1 MRKVICLALMMILMF
16 SVLVFADSTST
27 KWFHAHEYINKDSYE
42 DRYNEY
48 ERVRRD
54 QLGLGL
60 DVVVYK
66 FDGELNSYG
75 LDSVEVQNK
84 FDLVHKEYQG
94 YIVGKIDAT
103 RALDK
108 VRGFLGF

>member
-1 MRKVICLALMMILMF
+1 MMVLMLSGLAI
-16 SVLVFADSTST
+16 ADSTSS
-27 KWFHAHEYINKDSYE
+27 KWFHAHEYINADSYQ
-42 DRYNEY
+42 DKYNEY

-84 FDLVHKEYQG
+84 FDMVHKEYSG

-103 RALDK
+103 RAVEK
-108 VRGFLGF
+108 VRSFLGF